1 VDLPVFALHTVLFP
15 GLPMGL
21 RVFEPRYRRLL
32 RDLGPDGTF
41 VVAAIA
47 HGQEV
52 AGDAEVY
59 RVGVTVATAAPEDL
73 PDGTVGLD
81 IVGRDR
87 VALVEALT
95 NEPYPVWHVE
105 PYPDEGG
112 AGTDQVEAASE
123 AFRRYLRAIGETG
136 APALPH
142 DPVVAS
148 FALAAAAPGLLP
160 LRQQLLEAPGAGARL
175 EQVRTLYANEARLVR
190 ALGAGAAGPDPA
202 VNPN

>member
-1 VDLPVFALHTVLFP
+1 MLFP
-15 GLPMGL
+15 GLPMAL

-32 RDLGPDGTF
+32 EDLGPDGTF

-47 HGQEV
+47 RGQEV
-52 AGDAEVY
+52 AGGADVY
-59 RVGVTVATAAPEDL
+59 RVGVTVGTATPEDL
-73 PDGTVGLD
+73 PDGTIGLD

-87 VALVEALT
+87 VALIEAVT
-95 NEPYPVWHVE
+95 HEPYPVWHVE

-112 AGTDQVEAASE
+112 AGTDQVELASE
-123 AFRRYLRAIGETG
+123 AFGRYLRAIGEEAT
-136 APALPH
+136 PALPH

-160 LRQQLLEAPGAGARL
+160 VRQRLLEAPGAGARL
-175 EQVRTLYANEARLVR
+175 EQVRALYADEARLVR
-190 ALGAGAAGPDPA
+190 ALGAGAAGPDPV

>member
-1 VDLPVFALHTVLFP
+1 VELPVFALHTVLFP
-15 GLPMGL
+15 GLPMAL
-21 RVFEPRYRRLL
+21 RIFEPRYRRLL
-32 RDLGPDGTF
+32 EDLGPDGTF

-52 AGDAEVY
+52 AGQADVY
-59 RVGVTVATAAPEDL
+59 RVGVTVATAAPEEL
-73 PDGTVGLD
+73 SDGTIGLD
-81 IVGRDR
+81 IVGKER
-87 VALVEALT
+87 VALVEALAL
-95 NEPYPVWHVE
+95 EPYPVWRTE

-112 AGTDQVEAASE
+112 AGTDQLEAASE
-123 AFRRYLRAIGETG
+123 AFGRYLRAIGED
-136 APALPH
+136 AVPALPH

-160 LRQQLLEAPGAGARL
+160 VRQRLLEAPGAGARL
-175 EQVRTLYANEARLVR
+175 EQVRALYHDEARLVR

>member
-15 GLPMGL
+15 GLPLGL

-32 RDLGPDGTF
+32 EDLGPDGTF

-59 RVGVTVATAAPEDL
+59 RVGVTVATSTPEDL

-81 IVGRDR
+81 VVGRDR
-87 VALVEALT
+87 VALVEMRLHD
-95 NEPYPVWHVE
+95 PYPVWHVE

-123 AFRRYLRAIGETG
+123 AFGRYLRAIGET
-136 APALPH
+136 ATPAIPH

-160 LRQQLLEAPGAGARL
+160 VRQQLLEAPGAGARL
-175 EQVRTLYANEARLVR
+175 EQARAIYADEARLVR